1 MIHNSI
7 SQMRAWHAQAAGLV
21 LLDLLLLA
29 LPAAGGVDT
38 HLANDGFTVVE
49 IQPPAGHVFTFGED
63 SLDMML
69 IVQNLDERRAEGAI
83 FAFQVLEEQTKA
95 HRGGASGSLDG
106 FQAGSDSF
114 YVPVKFDELQP
125 GRYGL
130 KTQILVGAH
139 EVASLPW
146 HPFRIQRAGEE
157 PYEHPFL
164 ELEIERMPPI
174 FSPDD
179 EAVNVIA
186 TVVGHKNGPLVA
198 GQLVWARIHVNGMPA
213 TMGGELQPF
222 PNIAQSNMETTL
234 SFALDIRQLSN
245 GTHNILVEVM
255 TSTSPTAVPIT
266 ANTISLDML
275 SGDDEEVVSDYTV
288 GRHCT
293 PPHAASSDPLED
305 TPLMLSSL
313 KDMREFKSGRA
324 CRESYKEYLR
334 HRLWGVPTYV
344 TQTELTMMRALSG
357 GSIYD
362 HMIDVALLALFPRD
376 LPPPLGGSCAVVGS
390 AGHLGESNLGAHIDA
405 HDFVLRFNDAP
416 DASYPGMEDAAAH
429 VGRRT
434 THRLVHAASSV
445 VEWLYDFDSKGWVH
459 NSDMREDLI
468 IRGDWG
474 ADYTLFKKLHS
485 LGNITGGR
493 RGNGEGEND
502 GGQRGGGRRLWIIS
516 MGFNLFVWRWVGA
529 RGVDKVP
536 TSGMLGIMWA
546 LHSCTSVDTYG
557 FGPLPPCIPHAGP
570 HLDRQQVVD
579 FSKASALL
587 HLLYKGTGC

>member
-1 MIHNSI
+1 MQKQAGFVGS
-7 SQMRAWHAQAAGLV
+7 SRRPSRARCPPCGCWV
-21 LLDLLLLA
+21 LLDLLQLA
-29 LPAAGGVDT
+29 LLAAGGVDT
-38 HLANDGFTVVE
+38 HLANDGRTVVE

-63 SLDMML
+63 LDMML
-69 IVQNLDERRAEGAI
+69 IVQNLDQRRAEGAI
-83 FAFQVLEEQTKA
+83 FAFQVIEEQTKA
-95 HRGGASGSLDG
+95 RVGGFSGLLDG

-114 YVPVKFDELQP
+114 NVPMTMKFDSQLQP
-125 GRYGL
+125 GSYGL

-146 HPFRIQRAGEE
+146 HLFRIQRASEEE

-164 ELEIERMPPI
+164 ELEIERIPPI
-174 FSPDD
+174 FSPED
-179 EAVNVIA
+179 EAVTIIA

-198 GQLVWARIHVNGMPA
+198 GQLVWARMHLNGMRV
-213 TMGGELQPF
+213 TTGEELQPLGMLH
-222 PNIAQSNMETTL
+222 SNMESTL
-234 SFALDIRQLSN
+234 AFSLDICQLSN
-245 GTHNILVEVM
+245 GTNVILVEVM

-266 ANTISLDML
+266 ANTISFDIL
-275 SGDDEEVVSDYTV
+275 SGDDEEVVDV
-288 GRHCT
+288 
-293 PPHAASSDPLED
+293 SSDPFED

-334 HRLWGVPTYV
+334 HRLWGVPTYM

-357 GSIYD
+357 GTIYE

-376 LPPPLGGSCAVVGS
+376 VPPPLGGSCAVVGS

-429 VGRRT
+429 VGHRT
-434 THRLVHAASSV
+434 THRLIHAASSV
-445 VEWLYDFDSKGWVH
+445 VEWLYDHASKGWVH
-459 NSDMREDLI
+459 NWDMREDLI

-474 ADYTLFKKLHS
+474 ADYSLFKELHS

-493 RGNGEGEND
+493 RGDGEGGNE
-502 GGQRGGGRRLWIIS
+502 GGGRGGGRRLWMIS

-546 LHSCTSVDTYG
+546 LHSCTSVETYG
-557 FGPLPPCIPHAGP
+557 FGPLPPCQPHAGL
-570 HLDRQQVVD
+570 HLERQQV
-579 FSKASALL
+579 
-587 HLLYKGTGC
+587 